1 MLNLSPYAFFQFL
14 PVLLGEKKKP
24 SLNSLRFQGVAIL
37 FFQNHWPD
45 SVLEYCLN
53 LNGRFITSK
62 YEIPK
67 AWQYSF

>member
-1 MLNLSPYAFFQFL
+1 MFNLSPYAFFQLL
-14 PVLLGEKKKP
+14 PVLLGKKK
-24 SLNSLRFQGVAIL
+24 SLNSLRFQEGIAIL

-53 LNGRFITSK
+53 LNWRFKTSK